1 MLRAVFMGTPQ
12 FAVPSFEKLCSIADV
27 VAVVCQPDRAR
38 DRKGN
43 FILSPVKKAAQE
55 RGLPVFQF
63 EKIKRDGVETL
74 KNLFPDVVVTCA
86 YGQILSQEILDIPRL
101 GVLNVHASLL
111 PEYRGSSPLQW
122 ALINGEKKTG
132 VTIMKTD
139 VGMDT
144 GAILAAEEFDL
155 PDDMYIDG
163 LFETAAKIGA
173 ELLGKTLLSY
183 AQGKIIP
190 VPQDESKATRCV
202 MLKKEDALIDWNG
215 DCNAVRNKIRG
226 LGYGYTFYNGEMLKI
241 FRLETSDKSG
251 VPGKISVGNKSVE
264 VYCGNGSV
272 TLEELQLQNKKR
284 LGIAEFLNGTKMKS
298 GEFFISD

>member
-1 MLRAVFMGTPQ
+1 MLKVVFMGTPQ

-43 FILSPVKKAAQE
+43 FILSPVKKAALE

-74 KNLFPDVVVTCA
+74 KELAPDVVVTCA

-139 VGMDT
+139 IGMDT
-144 GAILAAEEFDL
+144 GAVLATDEFDL
-155 PDDMYIDG
+155 SDDVYIDG
-163 LFETAAKIGA
+163 LFEKAATVGA
-173 ELLGKTLLSY
+173 ELLEKTLPSY
-183 AQGKIIP
+183 ANGKIIP
-190 VPQDESKATRCV
+190 VPQDGSKATHCV
-202 MLKKEDALIDWNG
+202 MLKKEDARINWND

-226 LGYGYTFYNGEMLKI
+226 LGYGYTFYNDQMLKI

-251 VPGKISVGNKSVE
+251 VPGKVSVGNGSVE
-264 VYCGNGSV
+264 VYCGSGSV
-272 TLEELQLQNKKR
+272 ILEELQLQNKKR
-284 LGIAEFLNGTKMKS
+284 LGITEFLNGTKMKS